1 MNASR
6 LLALV
11 LASLASPP
19 ALSAASYDRR
29 LSMRS
34 PPPASPSSTAAP
46 ATEVEWLTPHSE
58 VWEGSDGEIR

>member
-19 ALSAASYDRR
+19 ALSASSYDRR

-34 PPPASPSSTAAP
+34 PPPASTAAAP